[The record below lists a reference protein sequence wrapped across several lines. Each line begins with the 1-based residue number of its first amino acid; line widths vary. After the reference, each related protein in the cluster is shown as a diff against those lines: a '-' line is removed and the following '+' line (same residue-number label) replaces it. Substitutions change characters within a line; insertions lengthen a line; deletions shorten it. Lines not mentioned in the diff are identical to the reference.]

1 VPYTPEL
8 TKASIYEA
16 AVAEFVAYGF
26 AGARVDRIAK
36 AAGAD
41 KKAIY
46 LYFGDKRSLFE
57 TVLATE
63 LGSVAAPDPI
73 DPHDI
78 AGYVGRLF
86 DHQRAHPEHLRLMMW
101 EALELGDSDI
111 PGVGGRTAD
120 YRARPQ
126 PIAEAQQ
133 NGELDPSLDPGGLW
147 LALAGMVNWA
157 LGVSPMTRMTLGDGP
172 EALDGQR
179 ALVVELARR
188 VLGQPAAGDDPAM
201 PEDDAAFGELDLAGA
216 RGIETDGRSDSA
228 VNAPRLDGPFPVAMR
243 QI

>member
-1 VPYTPEL
+1 MPYTPEL
-8 TKASIYEA
+8 TKASIYDA

-26 AGARVDRIAK
+26 AGARVDRIAR

-46 LYFGDKRSLFE
+46 LYFGDKRALFE

-63 LGSVAAPDPI
+63 LGSIAASAPI

-111 PGVGGRTAD
+111 PGVVGRTA
-120 YRARPQ
+120 YCLARPQ

-133 NGELDPSLDPGGLW
+133 NGELDSTLDPGGLW

-179 ALVVELARR
+179 ELVVELARR
-188 VLGQPAAGDDPAM
+188 VLGQRNTR
-201 PEDDAAFGELDLAGA
+201 DDAAAPEGDTARGESDLAGA
-216 RGIETDGRSDSA
+216 HGGAR
-228 VNAPRLDGPFPVAMR
+228 PVATAA
-243 QI
+243 QP